1 MEIQTITYDNK
12 TALNVN
18 ADIPNINKVADNDM
32 NEIKS
37 VVNNNANVLGNIAT
51 ALENIVSTIIESGSN
66 SNGSYIKFADGTMIC
81 YKKIQVTSNITN
93 RWGNLYES
101 ASAVSLG
108 NWAETFISTPTMS
121 VTKLTGRGAWLEL
134 VENYSATS
142 CGTTYFVS
150 AVSNSNV
157 SLNVGIIGIGKW
169 K

>member
-18 ADIPNINKVADNDM
+18 ADIPNINKVTDNNM

-81 YKKIQVTSNITN
+81 YKEIQVTSNITN
-93 RWGNLYES
+93 SWGNLYES
-101 ASAVSLG
+101 A
-108 NWAETFISTPTMS
+108 
-121 VTKLTGRGAWLEL
+121 
-134 VENYSATS
+134 
-142 CGTTYFVS
+142 S